1 MIIKNNA
8 GYQVME
14 ISRVENNQNGVL
26 FWLMWIVKLFYK
38 VIFKQQTLI
47 HIIPQ
52 GGTCGK

>member
-8 GYQVME
+8 GYRVME

-26 FWLMWIVKLFYK
+26 FWIMWIVKLFYK
-38 VIFKQQTLI
+38 VIFKPQTLI